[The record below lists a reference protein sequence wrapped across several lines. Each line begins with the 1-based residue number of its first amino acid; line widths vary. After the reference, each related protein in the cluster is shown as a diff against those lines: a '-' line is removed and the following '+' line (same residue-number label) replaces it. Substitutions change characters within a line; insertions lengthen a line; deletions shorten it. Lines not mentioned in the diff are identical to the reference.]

1 VLTAL
6 SLDTSRVGAALR
18 PRAPRRSS
26 AAPQFTRR
34 SRPREAQNW
43 SDMFSSQGVE
53 GDRLL
58 RTEDTL
64 AAATHWLVSLWRGFR
79 ALALTPMMARKPSR
93 TPSRNATTSLSPMTG
108 SRSSMP
114 GPDHDTV
121 TCSPGRSCS
130 MSTGRGNGF
139 GTGFGASQKEK
150 AGLRSFL
157 AGGRNGPECGTTRDE
172 QAGLRLFLAGGWDGP
187 GCGTSRDERAGLR
200 SLPASGWDGTRCGT
214 SRHEKA
220 GLRSHLE
227 DTCDGTECGSPQDRL
242 RSLLGGDGNGTR
254 CGTSRVGPAAFRSP
268 FGGGAGGD
276 AAGGPRSACN
286 MEEDSLNVGDAS
298 SDCA

>member
-1 VLTAL
+1 MFTAL
-6 SLDTSRVGAALR
+6 SLDPSRVRAALR
-18 PRAPRRSS
+18 PRAPERSS
-26 AAPQFTRR
+26 AALQFTRR
-34 SRPREAQNW
+34 RRPREAQNW
-43 SDMFSSQGVE
+43 SDIFSSQGVE

-58 RTEDTL
+58 QTEDTL
-64 AAATHWLVSLWRGFR
+64 AVATHWPVSLWRGFR
-79 ALALTPMMARKPSR
+79 ALVLAPMMARKPSR
-93 TPSRNATTSLSPMTG
+93 TPSRNATTSLSLMTG

-114 GPDHDTV
+114 GPDHDTG

-130 MSTGRGNGF
+130 TSTGRGDGF
-139 GTGFGASQKEK
+139 GTGFGASQNEK

-157 AGGRNGPECGTTRDE
+157 TGGRNGPGCGTTRDE
-172 QAGLRLFLAGGWDGP
+172 QAGLRLFLAAGWD
-187 GCGTSRDERAGLR
+187 GCGTSRDEKAGLR
-200 SLPASGWDGTRCGT
+200 SFPTGGWDGGCGT

-227 DTCDGTECGSPQDRL
+227 DTCDGNEYGSPQDRL

-268 FGGGAGGD
+268 FEGGAGGD

-286 MEEDSLNVGDAS
+286 TQEDSLNVGDAS
-298 SDCA
+298 SNCV